1 MSEELEMITS
11 TSFKT
16 EQLLMVNMLVSIFLL
31 NGAVRC
37 PRQPVHKSP
46 IFISRPFKELGLFC
60 CLFLFVVFIIIIII
74 QGNHFQPDIRKP
86 NSIHYSGS

>member
-1 MSEELEMITS
+1 MSQELGIITS

-60 CLFLFVVFIIIIII
+60 CLFLFVVFFIIIII